1 MIEIKIG
8 DDLIFVEKKYIKL
21 GSAALEKPEE
31 LKVQRL
37 EEDDD
42 DDDDDD
48 DDEKFSLDTMTD
60 DIVDD
65 IVDNIIG
72 DDDDEHHED
81 DDDDDEHHEDDD
93 EHHED
98 DDDDDEAQSK
108 GEFEVPAELEEIPV
122 KEPGS
127 DLEVLRAK
135 LKKSLEE
142 LEDIRSDMSA
152 SFTSTSTISTT
163 IQSLKGMLDALKKD
177 QMNILSREQ

>member
-8 DDLIFVEKKYIKL
+8 DDLIFIEKKYIKL

-37 EEDDD
+37 EE
-42 DDDDDD
+42 DDDDD

-72 DDDDEHHED
+72 DDDDEHHD
-81 DDDDDEHHEDDD
+81 DDD
-93 EHHED
+93 D

-163 IQSLKGMLDALKKD
+163 IQSIKGMLDALKKD
-177 QMNILSREQ
+177 QMSILSRE